1 MKEHDWRGGVGK
13 VYFKVYF
20 ATFNLDSPALFC
32 PNTCMFSDDLHQ
44 STTPTLA
51 RQAHTPA
58 PSFQERMR
66 GVSLLRSLFFLA
78 PALVHGLFWGT
89 PPNALKYQYG
99 IPRWRFL
106 PFPNNP
112 SNPGWLDAWEEVGE
126 VVGDAPPQRLML
138 DWPNNVQIVE
148 PNVTTSVGLMTTR
161 PRLTWPAEAGALYT
175 VMVIDAGI
183 QRVLP
188 KVYLHWMVTNIPGN
202 SVELGNEV
210 MEYVTPF
217 SLEVQEDPLDG
228 FIKDR
233 HASAHP
239 MIFLVFKQPGRIQ
252 VEETQRGCSPDIV
265 SARIHD
271 YEELASKYGLQLAAG
286 NYLQCPWSGSHTLE
300 MVCRVSKCTREA
312 FPFPIPGVNDL
323 EECKPRETIV
333 DLTLVGPRINK
344 WKEYA
349 KYRSLLSLDSI
360 TSEIK
365 NTYPEYSTGNVA
377 DFTNIEGAY
386 NGAPIGTN
394 NQPST
399 LEGVV
404 DVTFLEYQ
412 NAPKTIEMFSK
423 AAELFPSVGHLFPNL
438 FAGGRPLKIILSK
451 PYDQDWDFMTALDKP
466 GMLMDINVVRV
477 KDGREED
484 FQSLRSKVVAAVRNS
499 KDVKYITTFDVE
511 RDLVAPSD
519 PLYFDSTNNEIWIST
534 FESAAVKERFFAGLA
549 ADSAA
554 QSLLTRFFDTFEC
567 IVCSTATAHLHPT
580 YYPPFP

>member
-1 MKEHDWRGGVGK
+1 MGTLV
-13 VYFKVYF
+13 
-20 ATFNLDSPALFC
+20 LDS
-32 PNTCMFSDDLHQ
+32 
-44 STTPTLA
+44 
-51 RQAHTPA
+51 RQLRP
-58 PSFQERMR
+58 QKMRMR
-66 GVSLLRSLFFLA
+66 GVCFLFSAFSAVSTHSFSWGWNSGSAYAFLQQQ
-78 PALVHGLFWGT
+78 GLQARL
-89 PPNALKYQYG
+89 PQ
-99 IPRWRFL
+99 WRFLNL

-126 VVGDAPPQRLML
+126 VVGEAPPQRLL
-138 DWPNNVQIVE
+138 IDWPNNVQVVQ
-148 PNVTTSVGLMTTR
+148 PNTTTSVGWMKER

-217 SLEVQEDPLDG
+217 SLEVHEDPLDG

-233 HASAHP
+233 YASAHP

-300 MVCRVSKCTREA
+300 MICRVSKCTREP
-312 FPFPIPGVNDL
+312 FPFPMPGVNDL
-323 EECKPRETIV
+323 EECQPRETIQ
-333 DLTLVGPRINK
+333 DLTVVGPRISK

-365 NTYPEYSTGNVA
+365 NLYPEFSTGNVA
-377 DFTNIEGAY
+377 DFVNIEGAY
-386 NGAPIGTN
+386 DGAPIGTN

-412 NAPKTIEMFSK
+412 NIPKTIEMFSR
-423 AAELFPSVGHLFPNL
+423 AAEFFPSAGHLFPDL
-438 FAGGRPLKIILSK
+438 VTGGKPLKIIFSR

-466 GMLMDINVVRV
+466 GMLMDINLV
-477 KDGREED
+477 KVKEGREED
-484 FQSLRSKVVAAVRNS
+484 FKSLRSKVVTAVRNS
-499 KDVKYITTFDVE
+499 NDLMYITTFDVE
-511 RDLVAPSD
+511 RDLVYPLN
-519 PLYFDSTNNEIWIST
+519 PLYDDATNNELWIST
-534 FESAAVKERFFAGLA
+534 FESVAVKERFFAGVA
-549 ADSAA
+549 ADPAA
-554 QSLLTRFFDTFEC
+554 QSLLTRFFDTFDC

>member
-1 MKEHDWRGGVGK
+1 
-13 VYFKVYF
+13 
-20 ATFNLDSPALFC
+20 
-32 PNTCMFSDDLHQ
+32 
-44 STTPTLA
+44 
-51 RQAHTPA
+51 
-58 PSFQERMR
+58 
-66 GVSLLRSLFFLA
+66 
-78 PALVHGLFWGT
+78 
-89 PPNALKYQYG
+89 
-99 IPRWRFL
+99 
-106 PFPNNP
+106 
-112 SNPGWLDAWEEVGE
+112 
-126 VVGDAPPQRLML
+126 
-138 DWPNNVQIVE
+138 
-148 PNVTTSVGLMTTR
+148 
-161 PRLTWPAEAGALYT
+161 
-175 VMVIDAGI
+175 
-183 QRVLP
+183 
-188 KVYLHWMVTNIPGN
+188 MVTNIPGN
-202 SVELGNEV
+202 SVEMGNEV

-217 SLEVQEDPLDG
+217 SLEINDDFANFG

-239 MIFLVFKQPGRIQ
+239 MIFLVFKQPARIQ

-271 YEELASKYGLQLAAG
+271 FEALASKYGLELAAG
-286 NYLQCPWSGSHTLE
+286 NDLQ
-300 MVCRVSKCTREA
+300 
-312 FPFPIPGVNDL
+312 
-323 EECKPRETIV
+323 ECKPRETIQ
-333 DLTLVGPRINK
+333 DLTLVGPRISK

-365 NTYPEYSTGNVA
+365 NLYPEYSTGNVV

-386 NGAPIGTN
+386 NGAPIGSN

-404 DVTFLEYQ
+404 DATFLEYK
-412 NAPKTIEMFSK
+412 NIPKTIEMFSK
-423 AAELFPSVGHLFPNL
+423 AGELFPSAGHLFPNL
-438 FAGGRPLKIILSK
+438 VAGGRPLKILLSK

-511 RDLVAPSD
+511 RNLLSPSD
-519 PLYFDSTNNEIWIST
+519 PLFFDSTNNELWIST

-549 ADSAA
+549 SDPAA

>member
-1 MKEHDWRGGVGK
+1 MGI
-13 VYFKVYF
+13 
-20 ATFNLDSPALFC
+20 LDQDPRQL
-32 PNTCMFSDDLHQ
+32 
-44 STTPTLA
+44 TPQDT
-51 RQAHTPA
+51 
-58 PSFQERMR
+58 RMR
-66 GVSLLRSLFFLA
+66 GGIVSILLSAFSIASAHSFTWGWNSGSAYSFLRQ
-78 PALVHGLFWGT
+78 GLNT
-89 PPNALKYQYG
+89 RLPQ
-99 IPRWRFL
+99 WRFLNL
-106 PFPNNP
+106 PFPNNQP
-112 SNPGWLDAWEEVGE
+112 NPGWLDAWEQVGE
-126 VVGDAPPQRLML
+126 VVGDAPPQRLMI

-148 PNVTTSVGLMTTR
+148 PNATTSVGLMTTR
-161 PRLTWPAEAGALYT
+161 PRLTWPAEPGALYT
-175 VMVIDAGI
+175 VMVIGAGI

-188 KVYLHWMVTNIPGN
+188 KVYLHWMVINIPGN

-217 SLEVQEDPLDG
+217 SLEVHEDPLDG

-233 HASAHP
+233 HTSAHP

-265 SARIHD
+265 SGRIHN
-271 YEELASKYGLQLAAG
+271 YEELSSKYGLQLAAG
-286 NYLQCPWSGSHTLE
+286 NFLQCPWSGSHTLE

-323 EECKPRETIV
+323 EECKPRETIQ
-333 DLTLVGPRINK
+333 DITFVGPRISK

-466 GMLMDINVVRV
+466 GMLMDINLVKV

-484 FQSLRSKVVAAVRNS
+484 FQTLRSKVVAAVRNS
-499 KDVKYITTFDVE
+499 NDVKYITTFNVE
-511 RDLVAPSD
+511 RDLIPESD
-519 PLYFDSTNNEIWIST
+519 PLYYDSTNNELWVST
-534 FESAAVKERFFAGLA
+534 FENKAVKERFFAGVA
-549 ADSAA
+549 SDPAA

-567 IVCSTATAHLHPT
+567 IVCSTATNQLHPT

>member
-1 MKEHDWRGGVGK
+1 MGTLV
-13 VYFKVYF
+13 
-20 ATFNLDSPALFC
+20 LDS
-32 PNTCMFSDDLHQ
+32 
-44 STTPTLA
+44 
-51 RQAHTPA
+51 RQLRP
-58 PSFQERMR
+58 PKMRMR
-66 GVSLLRSLFFLA
+66 GVCFLFSAFSAVSTHSFSWGWNSGSAYAFLQQQ
-78 PALVHGLFWGT
+78 GLQARL
-89 PPNALKYQYG
+89 PQ
-99 IPRWRFL
+99 WRFLNL

-126 VVGDAPPQRLML
+126 VVGEAPPQRLML

-412 NAPKTIEMFSK
+412 NVPKTIEMFSK
-423 AAELFPSVGHLFPNL
+423 AAELFPSVGHLFPDL

>member
-1 MKEHDWRGGVGK
+1 MGTLV
-13 VYFKVYF
+13 
-20 ATFNLDSPALFC
+20 LDS
-32 PNTCMFSDDLHQ
+32 
-44 STTPTLA
+44 
-51 RQAHTPA
+51 RQLRP
-58 PSFQERMR
+58 QKMRMR
-66 GVSLLRSLFFLA
+66 GVCFLFSAFSAVSTHSFMWGWNSGSAHAFLQQQ
-78 PALVHGLFWGT
+78 GLHARL
-89 PPNALKYQYG
+89 PQ
-99 IPRWRFL
+99 WRFL
-106 PFPNNP
+106 NLPFLNNSP
-112 SNPGWLDAWEEVGE
+112 NPGWLDAWEEVGE
-126 VVGDAPPQRLML
+126 VVGQAPPQRLMI

-202 SVELGNEV
+202 AVELGNEV
-210 MEYVTPF
+210 MQYVTPF

-271 YEELASKYGLQLAAG
+271 YEALASKYGLELAAG

-323 EECKPRETIV
+323 EECKPRENIQ
-333 DLTLVGPRINK
+333 DLTLVGPRISK

-365 NTYPEYSTGNVA
+365 NLYPEYSTGNVV

-386 NGAPIGTN
+386 NGAPIGSN

-404 DVTFLEYQ
+404 DATFLEYQ
-412 NAPKTIEMFSK
+412 NIPKTIEMFSK
-423 AAELFPSVGHLFPNL
+423 AGELFPSAGHLFPNL
-438 FAGGRPLKIILSK
+438 VAGGRPLKIILSK
-451 PYDQDWDFMTALDKP
+451 PYDQDWDFMTALDRP

-511 RDLVAPSD
+511 RDLVPPSD

-549 ADSAA
+549 SDPAA

>member
-1 MKEHDWRGGVGK
+1 MGTLVRGSRQ
-13 VYFKVYF
+13 
-20 ATFNLDSPALFC
+20 L
-32 PNTCMFSDDLHQ
+32 
-44 STTPTLA
+44 TPL
-51 RQAHTPA
+51 RM
-58 PSFQERMR
+58 RMR
-66 GVSLLRSLFFLA
+66 GAGLLFFTFSA
-78 PALVHGLFWGT
+78 VSGHSFGWGWNSGSAYALLQQNGLQT
-89 PPNALKYQYG
+89 QL
-99 IPRWRFL
+99 PRWRFLNL

-112 SNPGWLDAWEEVGE
+112 PNPGWLSAWEEVDQ
-126 VVGDAPPQRLML
+126 VVREAPPQRLMIN
-138 DWPNNVQIVE
+138 WANNVEIVE
-148 PNVTTSVGLMTTR
+148 PNATTSVGLMTKR
-161 PRLTWPAEAGALYT
+161 PRLTWPSESGALYT

-188 KVYLHWMVTNIPGN
+188 KVYIHWMVTNIPGN

-217 SLEVQEDPLDG
+217 SLQINEDFADFG

-233 HASAHP
+233 YASAHP
-239 MIFLVFKQPGRIQ
+239 MIFLVFKQPDRIQ

-271 YEELASKYGLQLAAG
+271 YMELASKYGLQLAAG

-300 MVCRVSKCTREA
+300 MICRVSKCTREA
-312 FPFPIPGVNDL
+312 FPFPMPGVNDL
-323 EECKPRETIV
+323 EECQPRETIQDMTV
-333 DLTLVGPRINK
+333 VGPRISK

-365 NTYPEYSTGNVA
+365 NLYPKYSTGNVA
-377 DFTNIEGAY
+377 DFSNIEGAY
-386 NGAPIGTN
+386 NGAPIGSN
-394 NQPST
+394 NQPSA

-404 DVTFLEYQ
+404 DATFLEYQ
-412 NAPKTIEMFSK
+412 NIPKTIEIFSR
-423 AAELFPSVGHLFPNL
+423 AAEFFPSAGHLFPDL
-438 FAGGRPLKIILSK
+438 VAGGRPLKIILSK

-511 RDLVAPSD
+511 RDLVDPSD
-519 PLYFDSTNNEIWIST
+519 PLFFDSTNNEIWIST

-549 ADSAA
+549 SDPAA